1 MSKNLYPAL
10 TAILK
15 ANNLTLENEEFKRVL
30 NLINNKEISQPDE
43 LSMVAKTIIRVFEQ
57 KDLKE
62 DEFYF
67 ITDGYLFY
75 VYGENRKFVAKNRTQ
90 LLDILVHKTMSTA
103 HIEIQSFGAE
113 FY

>member
-15 ANNLTLENEEFKRVL
+15 ANNLTLENEEFKTVL
-30 NLINNKEISQPDE
+30 NLINNKEANQPAE
-43 LSMVAKTIIRVFEQ
+43 LSMVAKTTIRVFEQ
-57 KDLKE
+57 KDLE
-62 DEFYF
+62 E
-67 ITDGYLFY
+67 DGYAFY
-75 VYGENRKFVAKNRTQ
+75 IYGENRKFVAKNRTQ

>member
-15 ANNLTLENEEFKRVL
+15 ANNLTLENEEFKTVL
-30 NLINNKEISQPDE
+30 NLINNKEANQPVE

-57 KDLKE
+57 KELE
-62 DEFYF
+62 ENEFYF
-67 ITDGYLFY
+67 VTDHYLFY
-75 VYGENRKFVAKNRTQ
+75 SYGEDRKFVVKNRTQ
-90 LLDILVHKTMSTA
+90 LLDILAHKAMFNA
-103 HIEIQSFGAE
+103 HIEIRSFGAE

>member
-10 TAILK
+10 TTILK
-15 ANNLTLENEEFKRVL
+15 ANNLTLENEEFKTVL
-30 NLINNKEISQPDE
+30 NLINNKETNQPDE

-57 KDLKE
+57 EDLKE

-67 ITDGYLFY
+67 VTDNYLFY
-75 VYGENRKFVAKNRTQ
+75 SYGENRKFVAKNRTQ
-90 LLDILVHKTMSTA
+90 LLNILAHKAMFNA
-103 HIEIQSFGAE
+103 CIEIQSFGAE